1 MPRASGRRDLL
12 APPTLAVLALLSAGG
27 VSACRGRDA
36 VAAKSE
42 PQVVWRSIGSWSGHG
57 NSQTESFAGE
67 TGALRVRWETRA
79 EAPPDGKPATFR
91 LTAHSAI
98 SGRILEQVVEHQGA
112 GAGVGYVNQ
121 DPHTFY
127 MSVESAGLSWNFS
140 VDEGISGYV
149 VGAAR
154 R

>member
-1 MPRASGRRDLL
+1 MMPCALWTRWSTALGIVGLL
-12 APPTLAVLALLSAGG
+12 AGAP
-27 VSACRGRDA
+27 ACRGPE
-36 VAAKSE
+36 AAPARKSE
-42 PQVVWRSIGSWSGHG
+42 PQIIWRSVGSWSGHG